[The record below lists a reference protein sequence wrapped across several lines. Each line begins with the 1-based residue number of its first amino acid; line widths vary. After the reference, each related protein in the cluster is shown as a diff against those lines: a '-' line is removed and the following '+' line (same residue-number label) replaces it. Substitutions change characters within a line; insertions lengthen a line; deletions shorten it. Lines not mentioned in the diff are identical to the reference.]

1 MINLEERIPEKKSF
15 FKRLLIVY
23 IFFAG
28 LFLYFIYT
36 TFLLQIS
43 SYTDYEIASL
53 ENKTR
58 EILIQPRRGV
68 IYDRNGNILVNNVP
82 SYNLIINPSLISN
95 LDEHLNKIN
104 QIIELTDDEENF
116 AKENFSRL
124 AKLNRELVLKKD
136 LSIEE
141 RSKFE
146 VRKYKFPNTF
156 IDQRYSREN
165 LYPYLFSHSLGY
177 TGNPDE
183 FDLEEI
189 FLNQELKPK
198 DIIFTYSNGY
208 LKGNQ
213 PCLPFFLNLIELK
226 SGSSI
231 LLSKSL
237 KGLPENSCLKIFRVK
252 NELRRL

>member
-53 ENKTR
+53 ENKTK

-95 LDEHLNKIN
+95 LDEHLNKI
-104 QIIELTDDEENF
+104 
-116 AKENFSRL
+116 
-124 AKLNRELVLKKD
+124 REL
-136 LSIEE
+136 
-141 RSKFE
+141 
-146 VRKYKFPNTF
+146 
-156 IDQRYSREN
+156 
-165 LYPYLFSHSLGY
+165 
-177 TGNPDE
+177 
-183 FDLEEI
+183 
-189 FLNQELKPK
+189 
-198 DIIFTYSNGY
+198 
-208 LKGNQ
+208 
-213 PCLPFFLNLIELK
+213 
-226 SGSSI
+226 
-231 LLSKSL
+231 
-237 KGLPENSCLKIFRVK
+237 GLDK
-252 NELRRL
+252 